1 MDLMLRYVSPYKK
14 RVYVGLMIKMLA
26 TVAELIIPYILSHIL
41 DNVVPKESISEI
53 LLFGAMM
60 LGCATI
66 ALVGNITANRMA
78 SKVAMMSS
86 EKIRNDL
93 FAKVMYLSASQSDKF
108 TIPSLESRLTS
119 DTYNVH
125 NFLGMIQRIGVR
137 APILLVGGIGITL
150 ILDARLSLVM
160 IAILPFISASVYIIS
175 KRGIP
180 MYKQTQ
186 RSTDKMVRIVREDSQ
201 GIRVIKALS
210 KTEYEKTRFN
220 EANEELSKSEQR
232 AGINMA
238 GTSPSVN
245 LFLNIGLVGVII
257 VGAYLVGRGE
267 IKPGKIIAFMQ
278 YFTLISMGMMSV
290 TRVFVMFTKSAASA
304 GRIDDVLKSVPD
316 LAVIEDTGAR
326 PTEKDS
332 FIEFSNV
339 SFSYTGKHDN
349 LSNISFSL
357 KKGESLGI
365 IGATG
370 SGKSTLIKLIMRLYD
385 AKSGNIFIGGRDIRT
400 IKENE
405 LHSMF
410 GVVFQNDF
418 VYADTIAEN
427 IRFGRDLSDEE
438 MINAAKI
445 AQAHDF
451 ISDTK
456 EGYERMLSTGGTN
469 VSGGQRQRILISR
482 AVAGKPDILILD
494 DASSALDYKTD
505 AALRTAISD
514 NFKDTTT
521 IVVAH
526 RVSSVKSCDKIIML
540 ENGKIDGIGTHE
552 ELMESCPGYAEISR
566 SQMGGAFLE

>member
-1 MDLMLRYVSPYKK
+1 MELMLRYISPYKK
-14 RVYVGLMIKMLA
+14 RVYLGLMIKMLA
-26 TVAELIIPYILSHIL
+26 TVVELIIPYILSHIL
-41 DNVVPKESISEI
+41 DNVVPKENIYEI
-53 LLFGAMM
+53 LMFGAVM
-60 LGCATI
+60 LLCAAG

-78 SKVAMMSS
+78 SRVAMQTS

-93 FAKVMYLSASQSDKF
+93 FSKVMYLSASQSDKF

-125 NFLGMIQRIGVR
+125 SFLGMIQRIGVR
-137 APILLVGGIGITL
+137 APILLIGGIGITL
-150 ILDARLSLVM
+150 VLDARLALVM
-160 IAILPFISASVYIIS
+160 IAVLPFISASVYIIS
-175 KRGIP
+175 KKGIP
-180 MYKQTQ
+180 MYKRTQ
-186 RSTDKMVRIVREDSQ
+186 KSTDKMVRIVREDSQ

-210 KTEYEKTRFN
+210 KTEHEKARFN
-220 EANEELSKSEQR
+220 EANEELSRNEQR
-232 AGINMA
+232 AGIMMG
-238 GTSPSVN
+238 GTNPSVN
-245 LFLNIGLVGVII
+245 LFLNIGLVGVIL
-257 VGAYLVGRGE
+257 VGAYLVSRGE
-267 IKPGKIIAFMQ
+267 TQPGKIIAFMQ

-290 TRVFVMFTKSAASA
+290 TRVFVMYTKGAASA
-304 GRIDDVLKSVPD
+304 GRIDEVLKAVPD
-316 LAVIEDTGAR
+316 LKVIESSDAK

-339 SFSYTGKHDN
+339 SFSYNGKHDN
-349 LSNISFSL
+349 LSDISFSL
-357 KKGESLGI
+357 KRGESLGI

-370 SGKSTLIKLIMRLYD
+370 SGKSTLIKLIMRIYD
-385 AKSGNIFIGGRDIRT
+385 TQRGNIFIDGRDIRT
-400 IKENE
+400 ISEEE

-418 VYADTIAEN
+418 IYADTIAEN
-427 IRFGRDLSDEE
+427 IRFGRELSDED
-438 MINAAKI
+438 MISAAKI

-451 ISDTK
+451 ISDA
-456 EGYERMLSTGGTN
+456 EGGYERMLSTGGTN

-505 AALRTAISD
+505 AALRGAIND
-514 NFKDTTT
+514 NFKNTTT

-526 RVSSVKSCDKIIML
+526 RISSVKSCDKIIML

-552 ELMESCPGYAEISR
+552 QLMESCPGYAEISR